1 MQIIVARY
9 NENID
14 WVLPFS
20 NVIIYNKGEPLDEK
34 YKNHTILS
42 LKNVGRE
49 GHTFYNYIYENYDNL
64 PKHIMFLQGYPFD
77 HIPNIIDIIKQ
88 LNDVKTISG
97 DFAFLSQHVL
107 KTNLIKCPY
116 HIGHGGIIPLMR
128 VFYELFVYYKS
139 DLEFEF
145 GAGNQFIV
153 SKQHIHR
160 NPREFYLKIVRM
172 LEYENCPIEGY
183 VIERFTGLIFT
194 FQHMGVSYCNERSVA
209 ISSFLHQCSLKY
221 NNEKICHIPYN
232 IFDRGMF
239 DPVILHKNENTTT
252 SEKNVIKQEY
262 VMCYHREN
270 SELEKYCIP
279 DCFFHSW
286 PSANIPSFEEIK
298 KEIITASNLEP
309 MYMKV
314 GWVGNIYSPKP
325 DVIEHYTRPLL
336 KSIGDSYP
344 DIFDIVHFMPNNG
357 IIDKNNSGYIS
368 IPELVEKY
376 QYLIDIGGNG
386 WSGRLKFLLF
396 SKRPLLIVERVYIE
410 YFYNDLKPYVHYIP
424 VKEDLSDL
432 LQQTLWMIN
441 NHDACKEMAERTFNY
456 AMENFTIDKFIDRV
470 FFGYNNILSKSVV
483 EKPIVAKIF
492 V

>member
-14 WVLPFS
+14 WVLPFT
-20 NVIIYNKGEPLDEK
+20 NVIIYNKGEPLDKTK
-34 YKNHTILS
+34 YKNHTIRP

-49 GHTFYNYIYENYDNL
+49 GHTYYHYIYENYDNL
-64 PKHIMFLQGYPFD
+64 PDHIMFLQGHPFD
-77 HIPNIIDIIKQ
+77 HMPNIIDIIQ
-88 LNDVKTISG
+88 QINSVNIING

-116 HIGHGGIIPLMR
+116 HIGNGGEIPLSR
-128 VFYELFVYYKS
+128 VFYELFEYYNPG
-139 DLEFEF
+139 LEFEF
-145 GAGNQFIV
+145 GAGNQFII
-153 SKQHIHR
+153 SKNLIHR

-172 LEYENCPIEGY
+172 LEYDNCPIEGY
-183 VIERFTGLIFT
+183 VIERFTCLIFI
-194 FQHMGVSYCNERSVA
+194 FQHKEQFFCNERTSA
-209 ISSFLHQCSLKY
+209 ISSFLYQCSLKY
-221 NNEKICHIPYN
+221 NNDKIFNIPYN
-232 IFDRGMF
+232 ICDRGMF
-239 DPVILHKNENTTT
+239 DPIILHKNENIANN
-252 SEKNVIKQEY
+252 ENNIVKQEY
-262 VMCYHREN
+262 VICYHRDTP
-270 SELEKYCIP
+270 ELEKYCIP

-286 PSANIPSFEEIK
+286 PSANIPSFEEMK
-298 KEIITASNLEP
+298 KQIITASNLEP

-336 KSIGDSYP
+336 KSIGDIYP
-344 DIFDIVHFMPNNG
+344 DIFDIIHLMPNNR
-357 IIDKNNSGYIS
+357 IIDEKISGYIS
-368 IPELVEKY
+368 FPELVEKY

-396 SKRPLLIVERVYIE
+396 SKRPLLLVDRAYIE

-432 LQQTLWMIN
+432 LQQTIWMIN
-441 NHDACKEMAERTFNY
+441 NRDACIEMAKRTFNY
-456 AMENFTIDKFIDRV
+456 AMENFTTDKFIDRV
-470 FFGYNNILSKSVV
+470 FYAYKN
-483 EKPIVAKIF
+483 IVAKTI